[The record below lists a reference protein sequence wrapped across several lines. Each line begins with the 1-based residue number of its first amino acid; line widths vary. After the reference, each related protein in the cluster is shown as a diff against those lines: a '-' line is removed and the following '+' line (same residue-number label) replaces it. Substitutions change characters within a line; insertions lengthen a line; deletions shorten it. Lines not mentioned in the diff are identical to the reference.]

1 MTDAVT
7 QYNNLAK
14 ILHWLSAI
22 AIIALFSIG
31 LWMVDLNYYNEW
43 YKTAPYIH
51 KSVGLILLFVTIF
64 RLIWTKLTA
73 SPEIEGK
80 PWEKKGAKIA
90 HKIIYILLI
99 CIMISGYMISTADGS
114 SIDIFNWIA
123 VPGFGSIVENQEDI
137 AGNIHYYLAMT
148 LIGLAVLHALAALK
162 HHLINKD
169 NTLKKML

>member
-1 MTDAVT
+1 MIHAVK
-7 QYNNLAK
+7 QYNSLSK
-14 ILHWLSAI
+14 FLHWLSVI
-22 AIIALFSIG
+22 AIITLFSIG
-31 LWMVDLNYYNEW
+31 LWMVDLSYYSEW

-51 KSVGLILLFVTIF
+51 KSVGLILFFVTIF
-64 RLIWTKLTA
+64 RVIWKKLTA

-80 PWEKKGAKIA
+80 PWEKQAANIA
-90 HKIIYILLI
+90 HNVIYILLF

-137 AGNIHYYLAMT
+137 AGNIHYYLAIT
-148 LIGLAVLHALAALK
+148 LIGLAVLHTLAALK
-162 HHLINKD
+162 HHFIDKD